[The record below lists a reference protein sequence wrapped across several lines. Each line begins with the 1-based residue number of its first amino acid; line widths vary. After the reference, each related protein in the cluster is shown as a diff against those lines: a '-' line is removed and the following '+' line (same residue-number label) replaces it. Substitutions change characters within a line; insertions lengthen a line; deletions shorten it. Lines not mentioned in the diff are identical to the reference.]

1 MTKKISDYVI
11 INWKNNQSVSQ
22 LSRQA
27 GRQRVAVSS
36 ERKSFNISISNSIF
50 YSGDN
55 IHHYHYFYHFLIYE
69 HLKWQ
74 KLMLGHL
81 FPNAALFLHVYH
93 KNEVEDISC
102 SMRIAL
108 ASNFLISSFVRRN
121 SQDIL
126 HITIYL
132 FLLLRLHVINCYMR
146 AAVCIWLVLARFT
159 VSFPIPYKI
168 VTIHRTLSEHTFLNT
183 WEWYSQDYEPLYRN
197 LRTYRKAENNDS

>member
-1 MTKKISDYVI
+1 MFVKWRKKISDYVI

-93 KNEVEDISC
+93 KTEVEDISC

-108 ASNFLISSFVRRN
+108 VSQAIFWSRRLCVEILKIYYALLYIYFFFFDYTLLI
-121 SQDIL
+121 
-126 HITIYL
+126 
-132 FLLLRLHVINCYMR
+132 VICEQQF
-146 AAVCIWLVLARFT
+146 AFG
-159 VSFPIPYKI
+159 
-168 VTIHRTLSEHTFLNT
+168 
-183 WEWYSQDYEPLYRN
+183 
-197 LRTYRKAENNDS
+197 